1 MEDQR
6 EMLKIQLVHKPKTYW
21 SGTHIWV
28 VIYIYIYIE
37 RERERERE
45 RIGHYF
51 LTALVNSLLLQLFQ
65 VIILDQT
72 LQHFAY

>member
-6 EMLKIQLVHKPKTYW
+6 KMLKIQLVHKPKTYW
-21 SGTHIWV
+21 GGTHIWV

-37 RERERERE
+37 REREGERERE
-45 RIGHYF
+45 REKIGHYF

-65 VIILDQT
+65 VINNT
-72 LQHFAY
+72 